1 MSELPSRPTA
11 RILRADDAALWS
23 DGFAFLQ
30 AAKEQ
35 AEQVKADSEQWL
47 SSARAVL
54 PSTATVRADRPCV
67 PITARS
73 VSLSFTWLRTTSQTS
88 P

>member
-35 AEQVKADSEQWL
+35 AEQVKALFTEAGFEQVSVIQDL
-47 SSARAVL
+47 GARDRVVTGVL
-54 PSTATVRADRPCV
+54 PA
-67 PITARS
+67 
-73 VSLSFTWLRTTSQTS
+73 
-88 P
+88 